1 MDTESTAS
9 EPSDEDLLRRLSSDP
24 AAFEVFYRRHV
35 DQVIGF
41 AARRV
46 TDPADAA
53 DLVAATFV
61 TVLTAARSYDP
72 GRGEPG
78 AWLLGITARLIVNAR
93 RRKARESAAL
103 ARIAGRR
110 LLGPSDIE
118 RLEERIVVD
127 HMKSALDANTAVVD
141 IVDHAPDSQ
150 TGRPVIDESWS
161 TSLSDTYRIVDLTP
175 AGRPIT
181 GYLVTVTPHQTTSI
195 VIGYGKR
202 TWSKTIYPF
211 GSATD
216 GRRSGPQPSTPLQLR
231 AQVKA
236 GQVTLVGWA
245 TVDGQRAIHLTEHLS
260 GGEINL
266 WVNPGTYLPIRE
278 IDTAPGVSQTSDQA
292 IRDDYQWLPATP
304 ANLRLLTPAGAIP
317 AGFTQASDS

>member
-9 EPSDEDLLRRLSSDP
+9 EPADEDLLRRLSSDP

-35 DQVIGF
+35 DRVIGF

-118 RLEERIVVD
+118 RLEERIDAARSSQAVIG
-127 HMKSALDANTAVVD
+127 ALDRLRPRAREALLLVSEAGLRPAEAARVLG
-141 IVDHAPDSQ
+141 ISPAAFRMRLSAARRAP
-150 TGRPVIDESWS
+150 
-161 TSLSDTYRIVDLTP
+161 
-175 AGRPIT
+175 
-181 GYLVTVTPHQTTSI
+181 
-195 VIGYGKR
+195 
-202 TWSKTIYPF
+202 
-211 GSATD
+211 
-216 GRRSGPQPSTPLQLR
+216 
-231 AQVKA
+231 
-236 GQVTLVGWA
+236 
-245 TVDGQRAIHLTEHLS
+245 
-260 GGEINL
+260 
-266 WVNPGTYLPIRE
+266 
-278 IDTAPGVSQTSDQA
+278 DQA
-292 IRDDYQWLPATP
+292 IAAEASAPFTP
-304 ANLRLLTPAGAIP
+304 VRSSHLKEAVN
-317 AGFTQASDS
+317 

>member
-9 EPSDEDLLRRLSSDP
+9 EPSDENLLRRLSSDP

-35 DQVIGF
+35 DRVIGF

-118 RLEERIVVD
+118 RLEERIDAARSSQAVIA
-127 HMKSALDANTAVVD
+127 ALDRL
-141 IVDHAPDSQ
+141 
-150 TGRPVIDESWS
+150 RPRSREALLLVSEAGLRPAEAARVLGISPAAFRMR
-161 TSLSDTYRIVDLTP
+161 LSG
-175 AGRPIT
+175 A
-181 GYLVTVTPHQTTSI
+181 
-195 VIGYGKR
+195 
-202 TWSKTIYPF
+202 
-211 GSATD
+211 
-216 GRRSGPQPSTPLQLR
+216 RRALDKAIAAEASEPSTPVRSSPLKE
-231 AQVKA
+231 A
-236 GQVTLVGWA
+236 
-245 TVDGQRAIHLTEHLS
+245 
-260 GGEINL
+260 
-266 WVNPGTYLPIRE
+266 VN
-278 IDTAPGVSQTSDQA
+278 
-292 IRDDYQWLPATP
+292 
-304 ANLRLLTPAGAIP
+304 
-317 AGFTQASDS
+317 